1 MLKLFRC
8 AQTKIPS
15 HSREEKLF
23 GAAAEKRVRRRAQSP
38 LTSVTFVAGTATHT
52 LVCTATGSATQP
64 NHRVHSMV
72 KSTGR
77 GQELEN
83 LKLFGS
89 FLIKS
94 QL

>member
-1 MLKLFRC
+1 
-8 AQTKIPS
+8 
-15 HSREEKLF
+15 
-23 GAAAEKRVRRRAQSP
+23 
-38 LTSVTFVAGTATHT
+38 VTFVAGTATHT